1 MKIKVCGMRNQS
13 NIGELVKLKPDYV
26 GFIFYTKSKRYI
38 GAKIPPEV
46 HLLIPDH
53 IQKVGVFVDE
63 PFDSLI
69 ELYRENRLGMVQLHG
84 NEHPDYCERLK
95 KLDISVIK
103 VFSITKEF
111 DFETIKPYDCHCDYY
126 LFDTGHELRGGSG
139 TKFNWDMLGQ
149 YTGNKPF
156 FLSGGIQPA
165 DVDEIRR
172 LSHDRLYAIDV
183 NSGFEIE
190 AGIKNIPEL
199 KSFFDIIHNY

>member
-1 MKIKVCGMRNQS
+1 MRNQS
-13 NIGELVKLKPDYV
+13 NIEELVKLRPDYV
-26 GFIFYTKSKRYI
+26 GFIFYAKSKRYI
-38 GAKIPPEV
+38 GGKIPV
-46 HLLIPDH
+46 GIQVLIPDH
-53 IQKVGVFVDE
+53 IQKIGVFVDE
-63 PFDSLI
+63 PFDKLL
-69 ELYRENRLGMVQLHG
+69 ELFTENRLDIVQLHG

-111 DFETIKPYDCHCDYY
+111 DFETIKPYDCLCDYY
-126 LFDTGHELRGGSG
+126 LFDTANELPGGSG
-139 TKFNWDMLGQ
+139 RKFNWDMLGQ

-156 FLSGGIQPA
+156 FLSGGIKPA

-199 KSFFDIIHNY
+199 KSFIDIVRNY